1 MYQFFMYQFFM
12 ENTDNK
18 LLLLYI
24 MKSFV
29 ILVADDAIVNT
40 KMAERILKNKQAEI
54 ISSINQLTEYAVVD
68 TIIIKT
74 FYGLDAGKNTI
85 TNIQDSSNQI
95 DLVITDLNM
104 EDDYS
109 GCDLIQEIVKR
120 DSELPVYVVSN
131 SLSEYFKIPSN
142 TCETLQTSDNNV
154 INIYKKCCLL
164 PNILGVSESKSGKL
178 QIGEIDSL
186 FQKFIEYKKKMLE
199 KKILTSQQDKVNDIS
214 RDSNDILP
222 LVEHSSPKSSF
233 LTKIKSIIKTR
244 KNTPQ
249 NSSLLNKIRSIKQT
263 RKIIPQK
270 SVSIRKNDSITS
282 QKSASIRK
290 NDSIKSQK
298 SSLLTKIKSIIKTRK
313 ITPQKS
319 PELKK
324 IHSIEQARKQYSLNK
339 IIPSAGG
346 NCKRR

>member
-1 MYQFFMYQFFM
+1 M
-12 ENTDNK
+12 ENADNN

-54 ISSINQLTEYAVVD
+54 ISSINQLTEYAEVD

-85 TNIQDSSNQI
+85 TNIQDGSNQI

-120 DSELPVYVVSN
+120 DSEIPVYVVSN

-142 TCETLQTSDNNV
+142 TCETLQTTDNNV

-186 FQKFIEYKKKMLE
+186 FQKFIEYKKKLVE
-199 KKILTSQQDKVNDIS
+199 KKILTSQHDKENDIS
-214 RDSNDILP
+214 NDVLP
-222 LVEHSSPKSSF
+222 LIERSPQSS
-233 LTKIKSIIKTR
+233 LLNKIKSIIKIR

-270 SVSIRKNDSITS
+270 SASIRKNDSITS

>member
-1 MYQFFMYQFFM
+1 M
-12 ENTDNK
+12 N
-18 LLLLYI
+18 
-24 MKSFV
+24 SFV

-40 KMAERILKNKQAEI
+40 KMAERILKNKQTEI
-54 ISSINQLTEYAVVD
+54 ISSIIQLTEYAEVD

-74 FYGLDAGKNTI
+74 FYGLDAGKNAI
-85 TNIQDSSNQI
+85 THIQDASNQT

-142 TCETLQTSDNNV
+142 TCETLQTTDNNV

-178 QIGEIDSL
+178 QIGEIEPL
-186 FQKFIEYKKKMLE
+186 FQKFIEYKKKLVE
-199 KKILTSQQDKVNDIS
+199 KKILTSQHEKVNDIGTENIIHS

-222 LVEHSSPKSSF
+222 LVEHSPPKSSF

-249 NSSLLNKIRSIKQT
+249 YSSLLNKIKSIKQT

-270 SVSIRKNDSITS
+270 SASIRKNDSIKS
-282 QKSASIRK
+282 QKSISIRK

-298 SSLLTKIKSIIKTRK
+298 SSLLTKIRSIIKTRK

-319 PELKK
+319 PVLKK
-324 IHSIEQARKQYSLNK
+324 IHSIEQSRKHSLNK

>member
-1 MYQFFMYQFFM
+1 M
-12 ENTDNK
+12 N
-18 LLLLYI
+18 
-24 MKSFV
+24 SFV

-40 KMAERILKNKQAEI
+40 KMAERILKNKQTEI
-54 ISSINQLTEYAVVD
+54 ISSIIQLTEYAEVD

-74 FYGLDAGKNTI
+74 FYGLDAGKNAI
-85 TNIQDSSNQI
+85 THIQDASNQT

-142 TCETLQTSDNNV
+142 TCETLQTTDNNV
-154 INIYKKCCLL
+154 VNIYKKCCLL

-178 QIGEIDSL
+178 QIGEIESL
-186 FQKFIEYKKKMLE
+186 FQKFIEYKKKLVE
-199 KKILTSQQDKVNDIS
+199 KKILTSQHEKVNDIGTENIIHS

-222 LVEHSSPKSSF
+222 LVEQSPPKSSF

-249 NSSLLNKIRSIKQT
+249 YSSLLNKIKSIKQT
-263 RKIIPQK
+263 RKITP
-270 SVSIRKNDSITS
+270 

-298 SSLLTKIKSIIKTRK
+298 SSLLNKIRSIIKTRK

-319 PELKK
+319 PVLKK
-324 IHSIEQARKQYSLNK
+324 IHSIEQARKHSLNK

>member
-1 MYQFFMYQFFM
+1 
-12 ENTDNK
+12 
-18 LLLLYI
+18 

-40 KMAERILKNKQAEI
+40 KMAERILKNKQVEI
-54 ISSINQLTEYAVVD
+54 ISSINQMTEYAEVE

-85 TNIQDSSNQI
+85 THIQDGSNQI

-142 TCETLQTSDNNV
+142 TCETLQTTDNNV

-186 FQKFIEYKKKMLE
+186 FQKFIEYKKKLIDE
-199 KKILTSQQDKVNDIS
+199 KILTSQQDKVNDIGLEHITHSKDS
-214 RDSNDILP
+214 RDSIDILP
-222 LVEHSSPKSSF
+222 LVEHSPPKSSF

-249 NSSLLNKIRSIKQT
+249 YSSLLNKIKSIKQT

-270 SVSIRKNDSITS
+270 SASIRKNDSIKS
-282 QKSASIRK
+282 QKSISIRK

-298 SSLLTKIKSIIKTRK
+298 SSLLTKIRSIIKTRK

-319 PELKK
+319 PVLKK
-324 IHSIEQARKQYSLNK
+324 IHSIEQSRKHSLNK

>member
-1 MYQFFMYQFFM
+1 MKIPELYNF
-12 ENTDNK
+12 
-18 LLLLYI
+18 LSLLYI
-24 MKSFV
+24 MNSFV

-40 KMAERILKNKQAEI
+40 KMAERILKNKQTEI
-54 ISSINQLTEYAVVD
+54 ISSIIQLTEYAEVD

-85 TNIQDSSNQI
+85 TNIQDGSNQI

-142 TCETLQTSDNNV
+142 TCETLQTTDNNV
-154 INIYKKCCLL
+154 VNIYKKCCLL

-178 QIGEIDSL
+178 QIGEIESL
-186 FQKFIEYKKKMLE
+186 FQKFIEYKKKLVE
-199 KKILTSQQDKVNDIS
+199 KKILTSQHEKVNDIGTENIIHS

-222 LVEHSSPKSSF
+222 LVEHSPPKSSF

-249 NSSLLNKIRSIKQT
+249 YSSLLNKIKSIKQT

-270 SVSIRKNDSITS
+270 SASIRKNDSIKS
-282 QKSASIRK
+282 QKSISIRK

-298 SSLLTKIKSIIKTRK
+298 SSLLTKIRSIIKTRK

-319 PELKK
+319 PVLKK
-324 IHSIEQARKQYSLNK
+324 IHSIEQARKHSLNK

>member
-1 MYQFFMYQFFM
+1 
-12 ENTDNK
+12 
-18 LLLLYI
+18 

-54 ISSINQLTEYAVVD
+54 ISSINQLTEYAEVD

-85 TNIQDSSNQI
+85 TNIQDGSNQI

-214 RDSNDILP
+214 RDSNDDILP